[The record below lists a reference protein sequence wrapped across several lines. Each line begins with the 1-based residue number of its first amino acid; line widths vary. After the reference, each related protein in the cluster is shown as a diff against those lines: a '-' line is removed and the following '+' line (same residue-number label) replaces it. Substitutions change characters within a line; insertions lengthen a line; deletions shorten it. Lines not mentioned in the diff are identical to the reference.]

1 MKQTFSTIFVL
12 LCSLLAFSKSK
23 IIKVETDVGNDS
35 EGIKSKKVEES
46 GQCGY
51 GWLDAPYYL
60 GKLFS
65 KEWLYKCTY
74 FKKTFM
80 I

>member
-12 LCSLLAFSKSK
+12 LCFLLAFSKSK
-23 IIKVETDVGNDS
+23 TIKVETDVGNDS
-35 EGIKSKKVEES
+35 KEIKSKKSEES

-65 KEWLYKCTY
+65 KE
-74 FKKTFM
+74 
-80 I
+80 